1 MQNGALEE
9 MFQAC
14 LNIVDFFLSFTLFYI
29 AWLDIVDFCFTHSLW
44 RCMTSF
50 KGSLPAR
57 QTDIISNLDKYILQ
71 NWTNTLYNLH

>member
-29 AWLDIVDFCFTHSLW
+29 VSTLSTLVLHIPSGAAWPLSKDRYLQ
-44 RCMTSF
+44 
-50 KGSLPAR
+50 GR
-57 QTDIISNLDKYILQ
+57 QI
-71 NWTNTLYNLH
+71 